1 MQRIDGSEGHAKHKM
16 DGNKKKTE
24 IWQKKGSEKKK
35 CDDGPWVESTLDPSK
50 KALRAAL

>member
-16 DGNKKKTE
+16 DGDKKK
-24 IWQKKGSEKKK
+24 QKSGKK
-35 CDDGPWVESTLDPSK
+35 CHDGPWVESTLDPSK